1 MHDLLM
7 VLKPLSIHIDGV
19 GRRNMRPGAIVE
31 VDPTLADQLVRKG
44 YCSRVQPAAPLF
56 AQEPEQP
63 AKPMR
68 RRKEPPNGR

>member
-7 VLKPLSIHIDGV
+7 VLKPVSVYEPGV
-19 GRRNMRPGAIVE
+19 GRRNMRPGAIIE

-44 YCSRVQPAAPLF
+44 YCQRVQPSAPLF
-56 AQEPEQP
+56 AQEPEAP
-63 AKPMR
+63 TKPMK